1 MKGYPSYFATTD
13 DYKNIIRD
21 FPKWRGHVKK
31 ELQALNAIKDDKVT
45 KAVRQIDPNDPESE
59 WITKKID
66 NPFPA
71 HKQKGFKTKKN
82 LTDLIPK
89 VEKKEIKAK

>member
-1 MKGYPSYFATTD
+1 MKGYPSYFATKE
-13 DYKNIIRD
+13 DYANIIRD
-21 FPKWRGHVKK
+21 FPKWRDRVKK

-45 KAVRQIDPNDPESE
+45 RAVRQIDPNDPESK

-66 NPFPA
+66 NPSPM
-71 HKQKGFKTKKN
+71 HKQKGFKTKNN
-82 LTDLIPK
+82 LTDLISK